1 MTYLAPPGLPLPQD
15 SQGDV
20 RVPDAIEPIT
30 ALRVW
35 RADLFLR
42 LHSLND
48 EVQWQ
53 PDEWAVAHCPWT
65 KHKAPHE
72 ACTCGLYAAKH
83 LDLAMA
89 LAAVVLTST
98 SPEDSMP
105 TTAIVGRVQLA
116 GKVIEHAQGYR
127 AEHARV
133 VEVLPIEGRGRLTES
148 VAARFGVA
156 VGGEIPAASL
166 EAIMRTNRRRR
177 RFAHLRVIGSTRP
190 VGIGRPSRRLSCRL
204 PRHARRTERTP

>member
-1 MTYLAPPGLPLPQD
+1 MTSLTRSDPLRQEPE
-15 SQGDV
+15 GEL
-20 RVPDAIEPIT
+20 RVPDAVEPIT
-30 ALRVW
+30 AFRVW

-53 PDEWAVAHCPWT
+53 PGEWTVARCPWT
-65 KHKAPHE
+65 PHHAPHE
-72 ACTCGLYAAKH
+72 RCTCGLYAAKH
-83 LDLAMA
+83 FDLAMA
-89 LAAVVLTST
+89 LAAVVLIST

-133 VEVLPIEGRGRLTES
+133 LEVLPIEGRGRLTES
-148 VAARFGVA
+148 VAARFGVS
-156 VGGEIPAASL
+156 VGEEIPAASV
-166 EAIMRTNRRRR
+166 EAIMRRHRRRR
-177 RFAHLRVIGSTRP
+177 RLALLPSIGSARP
-190 VGIGRPSRRLSCRL
+190 VGIGRPSRRLFCRL
-204 PRHARRTERTP
+204 PRSARRPERTP